1 MFRTITRLFLP
12 NPLDWKVKRCAKRGG
27 KKILLGW
34 NRGLGD
40 IALGLYAIVHRIRE
54 WIPDA
59 EITFLIRENLQEGF
73 SMLDGVKTLV
83 APDWKRG
90 AKGNVKRALHLLK
103 VDPRSFD
110 LILENPSPTD
120 WVAWQ
125 RGNLVPRLKWNLVHE
140 SLWKKFN
147 LPEEMIYIGVQVVA
161 ETNYGLWRNWPLA
174 KWEELFARLEKW
186 ENVRIL
192 LFGFGDTP
200 VFSHPHVID
209 LRGKTTLF
217 ELLSLVKHKCRF
229 LILPDSGILS
239 MVYYL
244 DVSFPIQVI
253 SLWADPTHGI
263 LKQAVPSPNPQ
274 LCHHPVIAFFR
285 DLSTLPVET
294 VLDLIFPKKPMRTC
308 LVVEQV
314 GAGNLEGV
322 GAILLAGGQGSR
334 LGVSCPKGVFP
345 VLGKSLFQWICE
357 KVPEDFP
364 LAIMTSP
371 LNHKETVEFFQ
382 THQFF
387 GRRIFFFSQPLLPL
401 LDEEKNPLPIQGP
414 DGNGSVFQAFIASG
428 LGEQFEKLGVDL
440 LTIIPVENP
449 LADPAD
455 LKLIG
460 YARETG
466 ADVVLK
472 CVERKSPQESMGVL
486 VEREGRIEVTE
497 YIDLDPSQEYPYAY
511 TGMMAIRFSFFRQMG
526 KISLPVHWVQK
537 QHPGYPHKVWKR
549 EKFIFDILPY
559 AKKVL
564 TLSYPRSQCYAPIKS
579 AQDVRNLLS

>member
-1 MFRTITRLFLP
+1 MFRTIARLFLP
-12 NPLDWKVKRCAKRGG
+12 NPLDWKLKRCRG

-54 WIPDA
+54 FIPDA
-59 EITFLIRENLQEGF
+59 QITFLIRENLQEGF
-73 SMLDGVKTLV
+73 SMLGGVKTLV
-83 APDWKRG
+83 APGWKRG
-90 AKGNVKRALHLLK
+90 EKINVKRALHLLK
-103 VDPRSFD
+103 IDPKSFD

-125 RGNLVPRLKWNLVHE
+125 RGHLVPRLKWNPIHE
-140 SLWKKFN
+140 TLWKKFD
-147 LPEEMIYIGVQVVA
+147 LPEGMTYIGVQVVA

-174 KWEELFARLEKW
+174 KWEELFERLSRW

-200 VFSHPHVID
+200 IFSHPHVID

-217 ELLSLVKHKCRF
+217 ELLSIVQHKCHS

-244 DVSFPIQVI
+244 DVSFPIQII
-253 SLWADPTHGI
+253 SLWADPSHGI
-263 LKQAVPSPNPQ
+263 LKQAVSSPNPQ
-274 LCHHPVIAFFR
+274 LCHHPLIASFR
-285 DLSTLPVET
+285 DLSTLAVET
-294 VLDLIFPKKPMRTC
+294 VLDLIFPKRPLQTC
-308 LVVEQV
+308 PSVEQV
-314 GAGNLEGV
+314 DAGNLERV

-334 LGVSCPKGVFP
+334 LGVLGPKGVFP
-345 VLGKSLFQWICE
+345 VLGKSLFQWVCE

-382 THQFF
+382 SHQFF
-387 GRRIFFFSQPLLPL
+387 GRKIFFFSQSLLPL

-414 DGNGSVFQAFIASG
+414 DGNGSVFQAFMASG

-440 LTIIPVENP
+440 LTIVPVENP

-455 LKLIG
+455 VKLVG
-460 YARETG
+460 YAREG
-466 ADVVLK
+466 KADVVLK
-472 CVERKSPQESMGVL
+472 CVERKSPQESMGSL
-486 VEREGRIEVTE
+486 VERGGRIEVVE
-497 YIDLDPSQEYPYAY
+497 YIDLDPAAKYVYAY
-511 TGMMAIRFSFFRQMG
+511 TGMMAIRLSFFRQMAEVD
-526 KISLPVHWVQK
+526 LPLHWVRK
-537 QHPGYPHKVWKR
+537 QNLWKR
-549 EKFIFDILPY
+549 EKFIFDILPF

-564 TLSYPRSQCYAPIKS
+564 ALSYPRSQCYAPIKS